1 MATPP
6 SNNVKNLRVLMLVSD
21 GHGGTGGIAQY
32 NRDVLEAY
40 SRVESISE
48 VRVVSRNPGAHL
60 LVFPP
65 KVRYVLPGGNIPC
78 FTLIAIAD
86 ATLRSRPN
94 LIHCAHI
101 NFIPVARAIK
111 ALTGAPILLSVHGT
125 DAWIRPVRRL
135 TLRSLESVNYI
146 ASVSQITLDRIGCW
160 CDLTRVPHGLIPNT
174 VSIERFRPGARNREL
189 ANSLGLS
196 DRKIVMT
203 LGRMDSRERAKG
215 FDELIELM
223 PRLKAER
230 RDIAL
235 LLAGDG
241 DDRPRLQVKAR
252 ELGLQN
258 DVVFTGFVPEP
269 LKADYFRLADAF
281 VMASRWE
288 GFGIV
293 LLEALAC
300 GVPVVGSTL
309 DGTREALLE
318 GELGVVVDP
327 RDPDALARAILS
339 AVDRVKV
346 VPPGLERYTFP
357 HFIEGWQSVVQ
368 QIVQLRGRRTGRR

>member
-1 MATPP
+1 M
-6 SNNVKNLRVLMLVSD
+6 S
-21 GHGGTGGIAQY
+21 Y
-32 NRDVLEAY
+32 
-40 SRVESISE
+40 
-48 VRVVSRNPGAHL
+48 
-60 LVFPP
+60 
-65 KVRYVLPGGNIPC
+65 
-78 FTLIAIAD
+78 
-86 ATLRSRPN
+86 
-94 LIHCAHI
+94 
-101 NFIPVARAIK
+101 
-111 ALTGAPILLSVHGT
+111 
-125 DAWIRPVRRL
+125 RR
-135 TLRSLESVNYI
+135 
-146 ASVSQITLDRIGCW
+146 
-160 CDLTRVPHGLIPNT
+160 
-174 VSIERFRPGARNREL
+174 
-189 ANSLGLS
+189 
-196 DRKIVMT
+196 
-203 LGRMDSRERAKG
+203 RMSRERAKG

-318 GELGVVVDP
+318 GELGAIVDP
-327 RDPDALARAILS
+327 RDPDALATAILS
-339 AVDRVKV
+339 AVDRVKI

-357 HFIEGWQSVVQ
+357 HFIERWQSVVQ
-368 QIVQLRGRRTGRR
+368 QIVQLRGR